1 MEADN
6 SYDLSGKTC
15 YFSYSRMKFDAY
27 EKFHIHCL
35 KESYVSDCPSLR

>member
-6 SYDLSGKTC
+6 SYDLSGKTR